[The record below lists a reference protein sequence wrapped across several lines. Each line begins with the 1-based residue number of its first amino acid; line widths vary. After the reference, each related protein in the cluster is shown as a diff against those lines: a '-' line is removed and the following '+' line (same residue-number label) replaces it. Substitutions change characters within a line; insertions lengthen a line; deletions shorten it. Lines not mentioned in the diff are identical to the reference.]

1 MMKNAAKFKKND
13 IVIPNVS
20 EECIERLK
28 ELYKLCPDDENLKSF
43 INNIELTNKKKIKI
57 VQVVTVEKDDGIENG
72 YITQYGDIEC
82 VYPEYYLTKC
92 TDEKEEEKEE
102 EKEDYEKKISN
113 ENQIFSVEFYN
124 NKVII
129 NYKDRNYG
137 AQNIKYTRVSEESI
151 NDLFYRTMSLIT
163 DLFNRN
169 MDTHEFELKNGIKYY
184 RFNDVQTLNIEEY
197 VFSNTNVICIFDKKI
212 GNYAKTKEELLN
224 KQEEVLQ
231 TMKEVGV

>member
-1 MMKNAAKFKKND
+1 MKNAKFKKND
-13 IVIPNVS
+13 IVVPNVS
-20 EECIERLK
+20 EECIESLK
-28 ELYKLCPDDENLKSF
+28 ELYKLHPNDENLRSL

-72 YITQYGDIEC
+72 YIAQYGDIEC
-82 VYPEYYLTKC
+82 VYPENYLTKC
-92 TDEKEEEKEE
+92 TDDEDEE
-102 EKEDYEKKISN
+102 EKEDCEKEISDKS
-113 ENQIFSVEFYN
+113 QIFSVEFYN

-129 NYKDRNYG
+129 NYKDKNYG

-169 MDTHEFELKNGIKYY
+169 MDTNEFELKNGTKYY

>member
-1 MMKNAAKFKKND
+1 MKNAKFKKND

-28 ELYKLCPDDENLKSF
+28 ELYKLHPNDENLRSL
-43 INNIELTNKKKIKI
+43 ISNIELTNKKKIKI
-57 VQVVTVEKDDGIENG
+57 VQVITVEKDDGIENG
-72 YITQYGDIEC
+72 YIAQYGDIEC

-92 TDEKEEEKEE
+92 TDDEEEKENCE
-102 EKEDYEKKISN
+102 EEISN
-113 ENQIFSVEFYN
+113 ENQLFSVEFYN

>member
-1 MMKNAAKFKKND
+1 MMKNAKFKKND

-20 EECIERLK
+20 EECIEKLK
-28 ELYKLCPDDENLKSF
+28 ELYRLHPNDENLRSL
-43 INNIELTNKKKIKI
+43 INDIELTNKKKVKI
-57 VQVVTVEKDDGIENG
+57 VQVITVEKDDGIENG
-72 YITQYGDIEC
+72 YIAQYGDIEC
-82 VYPEYYLTKC
+82 VYPENYLTKC
-92 TDEKEEEKEE
+92 TDEEEENCEE
-102 EKEDYEKKISN
+102 EISN
-113 ENQIFSVEFYN
+113 ENQLFSVEFYN

>member
-1 MMKNAAKFKKND
+1 MKNAKFKKND

-20 EECIERLK
+20 EECIEKLK
-28 ELYKLCPDDENLKSF
+28 ELYRLHPNDENLRSL
-43 INNIELTNKKKIKI
+43 INDIELTNKKKVKI
-57 VQVVTVEKDDGIENG
+57 VQVITVEKDDGIENG
-72 YITQYGDIEC
+72 YIAQYGDIEC
-82 VYPEYYLTKC
+82 VYPENYLTKC
-92 TDEKEEEKEE
+92 TDEEEEEENCEE
-102 EKEDYEKKISN
+102 EISN
-113 ENQIFSVEFYN
+113 ENQLFSVEFYN

-129 NYKDRNYG
+129 HYKDRNYG

-163 DLFNRN
+163 DLFNKN

>member
-1 MMKNAAKFKKND
+1 MKNAKFKKND

-20 EECIERLK
+20 EECIEKLK
-28 ELYKLCPDDENLKSF
+28 ELYRLHPNDESLRSL

-57 VQVVTVEKDDGIENG
+57 VQVITVEKDDGIENG
-72 YITQYGDIEC
+72 YIAQYGDIEC
-82 VYPEYYLTKC
+82 VYPENYLTKC
-92 TDEKEEEKEE
+92 SDNEKEEICKEE
-102 EKEDYEKKISN
+102 TNTKD
-113 ENQIFSVEFYN
+113 QLFSIEFYN

-129 NYKDRNYG
+129 NYKDKNYG

-169 MDTHEFELKNGIKYY
+169 MDTNEFKLKNGTKYY

>member
-1 MMKNAAKFKKND
+1 MKNAKFKKND
-13 IVIPNVS
+13 IVVPNVS

-28 ELYKLCPDDENLKSF
+28 ELYKLHPNDENLRSL
-43 INNIELTNKKKIKI
+43 ISNIELTNKKKIKI
-57 VQVVTVEKDDGIENG
+57 VQVITVEKDDGIENG
-72 YITQYGDIEC
+72 YIAQYGDIEC

-92 TDEKEEEKEE
+92 TEEEDEEKEE
-102 EKEDYEKKISN
+102 CEKEISD
-113 ENQIFSVEFYN
+113 ESQIFSVEFYN

-129 NYKDRNYG
+129 NYKDKNYG

-169 MDTHEFELKNGIKYY
+169 MDTNEFELKNGTKYY

>member
-72 YITQYGDIEC
+72 YIAQYGDIEC
-82 VYPEYYLTKC
+82 VYPENYLTKC
-92 TDEKEEEKEE
+92 TEEEDEEKEE
-102 EKEDYEKKISN
+102 CEKEISD
-113 ENQIFSVEFYN
+113 ESQIFSVEFYN

-129 NYKDRNYG
+129 NYKDKNYG

-169 MDTHEFELKNGIKYY
+169 MDTHEFELKNGTKYY

>member
-1 MMKNAAKFKKND
+1 MMKNAKFKKND

-20 EECIERLK
+20 EECIEKLK
-28 ELYKLCPDDENLKSF
+28 ELYRLHPNDENLRSL
-43 INNIELTNKKKIKI
+43 INDIELTNKKKVKI
-57 VQVVTVEKDDGIENG
+57 VQVITVEKDDGIENG
-72 YITQYGDIEC
+72 YIAQYGDIEC
-82 VYPEYYLTKC
+82 VYPENYLTKC
-92 TDEKEEEKEE
+92 TDEEEEEENCEE
-102 EKEDYEKKISN
+102 EISN
-113 ENQIFSVEFYN
+113 ENQLFSVEFYN

-129 NYKDRNYG
+129 HYKDRNYG

-163 DLFNRN
+163 DLFNKN

>member
-1 MMKNAAKFKKND
+1 MMKNAKFKKND

-20 EECIERLK
+20 EECIEKLK
-28 ELYKLCPDDENLKSF
+28 ELYRLHPNDENLRSL
-43 INNIELTNKKKIKI
+43 INDIELTNKKKVKI
-57 VQVVTVEKDDGIENG
+57 VQVITVEKDDGIENG
-72 YITQYGDIEC
+72 YIAQYGDIEC
-82 VYPEYYLTKC
+82 VYPENYLTKC
-92 TDEKEEEKEE
+92 TDEEEEEE
-102 EKEDYEKKISN
+102 EEEEISN
-113 ENQIFSVEFYN
+113 ENQLFSVEFYN

-129 NYKDRNYG
+129 HYKDKSHG

-224 KQEEVLQ
+224 KQEEILQ

>member
-1 MMKNAAKFKKND
+1 MKNAKFKKND

-28 ELYKLCPDDENLKSF
+28 ELYKLHPNDESLRSL

-72 YITQYGDIEC
+72 YIAQYGDIEC
-82 VYPEYYLTKC
+82 VYPENYLTKC
-92 TDEKEEEKEE
+92 TDEEEEKDCEE
-102 EKEDYEKKISN
+102 EISN
-113 ENQIFSVEFYN
+113 ENQLFSVEFYN

-129 NYKDRNYG
+129 HYKDKSYG

-151 NDLFYRTMSLIT
+151 EDLFYRTMSLIT

-169 MDTHEFELKNGIKYY
+169 MDTNEFELKNGIKYY

-197 VFSNTNVICIFDKKI
+197 IFSNTNVICIFDKKI

>member
-1 MMKNAAKFKKND
+1 MKNAKFKKND

-28 ELYKLCPDDENLKSF
+28 ELYSLHPNDENLRSL

-72 YITQYGDIEC
+72 YIAQYGNIEC
-82 VYPEYYLTKC
+82 VYPENYLTKC
-92 TDEKEEEKEE
+92 TDGEE
-102 EKEDYEKKISN
+102 EKEDYEKEISD
-113 ENQIFSVEFYN
+113 ESQIFSVEFYN

-129 NYKDRNYG
+129 HYKDKSHG

-151 NDLFYRTMSLIT
+151 NDLFYRTISLIA

>member
-1 MMKNAAKFKKND
+1 MKNAKFKTND

-28 ELYKLCPDDENLKSF
+28 ELYRLHPNDENLRSL

-72 YITQYGDIEC
+72 YIAQYGDIEC
-82 VYPEYYLTKC
+82 VYPEYFLTKC
-92 TDEKEEEKEE
+92 TEDDDEYEEEDCEKE
-102 EKEDYEKKISN
+102 ISD

-124 NKVII
+124 NRVII
-129 NYKDRNYG
+129 HYKDKSHG

-151 NDLFYRTMSLIT
+151 EDLFYRTMSLIT

-169 MDTHEFELKNGIKYY
+169 MDTNEFELKNGIKYY

>member
-1 MMKNAAKFKKND
+1 MKNAKFKKND

-28 ELYKLCPDDENLKSF
+28 ELYKLHPNDENLRSL
-43 INNIELTNKKKIKI
+43 ISNIELTNKKKIKI
-57 VQVVTVEKDDGIENG
+57 VQVITVEKDDGIENG
-72 YITQYGDIEC
+72 YIAQYGDIEC
-82 VYPEYYLTKC
+82 VYPEYFLTKC
-92 TDEKEEEKEE
+92 TDDENEEDDDCEEE
-102 EKEDYEKKISN
+102 ISN
-113 ENQIFSVEFYN
+113 ENQLFSVEFYN

-129 NYKDRNYG
+129 HYKDKSHG
-137 AQNIKYTRVSEESI
+137 AQNIKYTRVFEESI
-151 NDLFYRTMSLIT
+151 EDLFYRTISLIT